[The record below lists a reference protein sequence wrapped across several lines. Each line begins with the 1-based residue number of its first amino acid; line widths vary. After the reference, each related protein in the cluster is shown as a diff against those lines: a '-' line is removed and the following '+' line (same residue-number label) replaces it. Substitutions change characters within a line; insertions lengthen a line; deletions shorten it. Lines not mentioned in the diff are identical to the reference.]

1 MPISPSQDR
10 HFCFLGLLIHKKNVK
25 VVKFNFGTEFVKLFT
40 RYLPNNGAGLM
51 LVFKPRLALF
61 YVIALVILSFA
72 TKRLTI
78 SAQSAMAE
86 VPPQSQSIS
95 NTELSC
101 QPK

>member
-1 MPISPSQDR
+1 
-10 HFCFLGLLIHKKNVK
+10 
-25 VVKFNFGTEFVKLFT
+25 
-40 RYLPNNGAGLM
+40 M

-78 SAQSAMAE
+78 TTQSAMAE
-86 VPPQSQSIS
+86 TTNNVQVESAEVL
-95 NTELSC
+95 TC

>member
-1 MPISPSQDR
+1 
-10 HFCFLGLLIHKKNVK
+10 
-25 VVKFNFGTEFVKLFT
+25 
-40 RYLPNNGAGLM
+40 M

-61 YVIALVILSFA
+61 YVVALVIVSFA

-78 SAQSAMAE
+78 STQSAMA
-86 VPPQSQSIS
+86 QSTLQNQVNS